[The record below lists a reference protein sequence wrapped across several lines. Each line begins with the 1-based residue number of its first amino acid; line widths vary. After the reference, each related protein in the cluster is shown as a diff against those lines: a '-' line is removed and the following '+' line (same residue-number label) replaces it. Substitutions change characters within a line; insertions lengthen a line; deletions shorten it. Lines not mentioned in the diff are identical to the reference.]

1 MVKKQYKEL
10 NDFVNL
16 FETSKGL
23 ADCHLLIGI
32 THLCQF
38 GTEDLRKYF
47 IKIQFLLQVG
57 FLQNAIIHDTIKG
70 L

>member
-1 MVKKQYKEL
+1 MVKKQYKGL
-10 NDFVNL
+10 NDLVNL

-23 ADCHLLIGI
+23 ADCHLIIGI
-32 THLCQF
+32 THMCQF

-47 IKIQFLLQVG
+47 IKYNFYYRQ
-57 FLQNAIIHDTIKG
+57 ASCRIIHDTIKG